1 MTAPTTTARHDKRGH
16 PTMTATTT
24 EAPPKVHYRTLV
36 GNLTRDPELRFSAK
50 GTPWATSGL
59 AVNRRK
65 RLDDGTYEELPTEFY
80 ELVAFGDT
88 AEHLTEALA
97 KGDRVIAFGR
107 VETDEWTTRDGELRT
122 TIKLVCDEVGPSLR
136 FATVEVHRTRREG
149 PAEPRRED
157 YDDAPF

>member
-1 MTAPTTTARHDKRGH
+1 MT
-16 PTMTATTT
+16 TTT

-50 GTPWATSGL
+50 GTPWATSGV

-65 RLDDGTYEELPTEFY
+65 RLDDGTYEELPTEFF

-107 VETDEWTTRDGELRT
+107 IETEEWTTRDGREQRT
-122 TIKLVCDEVGPSLR
+122 TTKLVCDEVGPSLR
-136 FATVEVHRTRREG
+136 FATVELHRTRREG
-149 PAEPRRED
+149 RAEERRED

>member
-1 MTAPTTTARHDKRGH
+1 MPA
-16 PTMTATTT
+16 TMT

-50 GTPWATSGL
+50 GTPWACCGL
-59 AVNRRK
+59 EVHETERSA
-65 RLDDGTYEELPTEFY
+65 DGSYEELPVEFL
-80 ELVAFGDT
+80 ELVCFRDL
-88 AEHLTEALA
+88 AEHVAECLS
-97 KGDRVIAFGR
+97 KGARVIATGR
-107 VETDEWTTRDGELRT
+107 VEEDTWTGSDGAERT
-122 TIKLVCDEVGPSLR
+122 TLKLVADDVGLSLR